1 MAVTRRRQGVPVVG
15 AGAVRLVRQGRKFLL
30 TQGEAVIDVTGV
42 LGFVN
47 HPMGQVS
54 LRLRVVEGKRV
65 RVQEEPPQDGDPKT
79 GAPEQSDDA
88 ESADAT
94 ATRAAAA

>member
-15 AGAVRLVRQGRKFLL
+15 AGTVRLVRQGRKFLL
-30 TQGEAVIDVTGV
+30 TQGDAVIDVTGV

-54 LRLRVVEGKRV
+54 LRLRVVEDKRI
-65 RVQEEPPQDGDPKT
+65 RVHEVQPPEDGEQGRAGD
-79 GAPEQSDDA
+79 GEQS
-88 ESADAT
+88 EPVAT
-94 ATRAAAA
+94 AGAAA